1 MLKAYRYRIYPTPV
15 QIAQIEQTFGVCR
28 LVYNLGLAIK
38 KDVYIERKVTVSAY
52 DLINQLPDF
61 KAGFPWV
68 GEVNSQALTASIL
81 NMDKAYQMFLKAGAG
96 YPKFKSRRGR
106 QSFQFSTNKREVDFE
121 NGTITLPKLKGIP
134 TVFDRSFKGDIKTVT
149 ISRVPSGKYY
159 ASILVDNH
167 IALPE
172 KAKISRERA
181 IGIDLGLKDF
191 AVTSDGRKFGN
202 PKYLKEALA
211 RLTCIQ
217 KRASRK
223 KKGSANQK
231 KAYKRL
237 AIQHEKVANKRRD
250 FLQKLTTKIVSES
263 QVTTIC
269 VEDLAVKNM
278 MANRKLARAIADVG
292 WGEFL
297 RMLRYKCEWAGKNFL
312 VIGRFEPSSK
322 TCSCCEAIN
331 ENLTLA
337 DREWTCEVCK
347 TVHDRDINAA
357 INICNFAIKNSG
369 RGTSEEP
376 VELLTQ
382 VGARYKRKQENRKIT
397 PNKGE

>member
-1 MLKAYRYRIYPTPV
+1 
-15 QIAQIEQTFGVCR
+15 
-28 LVYNLGLAIK
+28 
-38 KDVYIERKVTVSAY
+38 
-52 DLINQLPDF
+52 LPDF

-68 GEVNSQALTASIL
+68 ADVDSQALQASIL
-81 NMDKAYQMFLKAGAG
+81 KMEVAYKNFFRGAG
-96 YPKFKSRRGR
+96 FPKFKNKRGR
-106 QSFQFSTNKREVDFE
+106 QSFSAPNNTRTVDFE
-121 NGTITLPKLKGIP
+121 NELLTIPKLRDIP
-134 TVFDRSFKGDIKTVT
+134 IRLSRRFKGDIKTVT

-167 IALPE
+167 VALPE
-172 KAKISRERA
+172 KWKIAREGA

-211 RLTCIQ
+211 RLRCLD
-217 KRASRK
+217 KRSSRK
-223 KKGSANQK
+223 KKGSNNQK
-231 KAYKRL
+231 KAYKKL

-357 INICNFAIKNSG
+357 INICNFAITNSG
-369 RGTSEEP
+369 RGTSVEP
-376 VELLTQ
+376 VELPTR
-382 VGARYKRKQENRKIT
+382 VGARYKRKQENIQNHVKRV
-397 PNKGE
+397 

>member
-38 KDVYIERKVTVSAY
+38 IHAWKQHQKNLSAY
-52 DLINQLPDF
+52 DLMKQLPDF
-61 KAGFPWV
+61 KTGFPWV
-68 GEVNSQALTASIL
+68 GEVDSQSLLQSLL
-81 NMDKAYQMFLKAGAG
+81 NMESAYKKFFKGG
-96 YPKFKSRRGR
+96 GFPKFKSRRGR
-106 QSFQFSTNKREVDFE
+106 QSFSAPCNKREVDFE
-121 NGTITLPKLKGIP
+121 NEFLTIPKLKGIP
-134 TVFDRSFKGDIKTVT
+134 IVLSRRFKGDIKTVT

-159 ASILVDNH
+159 ASILVDNL
-167 IALPE
+167 ISLPE
-172 KAKISRERA
+172 KSKTSREGA

-211 RLTCIQ
+211 RLRCLD

-223 KKGSANQK
+223 KKGSSNQK
-231 KAYKRL
+231 KAYKKL
-237 AIQHEKVANKRRD
+237 AIQHERVANKRRD
-250 FLQKLTTKIVSES
+250 FLQKLSTKIVSES